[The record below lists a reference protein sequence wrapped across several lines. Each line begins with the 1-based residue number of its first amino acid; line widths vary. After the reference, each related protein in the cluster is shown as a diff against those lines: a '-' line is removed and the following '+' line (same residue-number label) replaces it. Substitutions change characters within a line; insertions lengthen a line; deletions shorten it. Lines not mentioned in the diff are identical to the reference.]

1 MNLISSHF
9 PPSLVF
15 LPVVLFGY
23 FLPRVEGVGKRA
35 DPSLFG
41 RGNGGTVF
49 LVQDG
54 SLVPIPY
61 WAAIKMRS
69 SPRQPPEEQKIK
81 ATSQWFFTLLFPL
94 VFPPFDS
101 PFLSFHMPIQR
112 VVGVVGC
119 PPQGG
124 M

>member
-54 SLVPIPY
+54 SLDP
-61 WAAIKMRS
+61 
-69 SPRQPPEEQKIK
+69 
-81 ATSQWFFTLLFPL
+81 FPL
-94 VFPPFDS
+94 LGS
-101 PFLSFHMPIQR
+101 H
-112 VVGVVGC
+112 
-119 PPQGG
+119 
-124 M
+124 